1 MRLFDDDRVWMSITL
16 HTTPGV
22 PEFLEPEVALVTAG
36 VVTDVSVSAVV
47 SR

>member
-1 MRLFDDDRVWMSITL
+1 MSFMRLFDDDRLWMGITL
-16 HTTPGV
+16 HITSGV

-36 VVTDVSVSAVV
+36 VVSVSAVV